1 MKKNANGTWN
11 EAIIK
16 NKSLVTE
23 TKKEKKR
30 KEECYRYEQCGLWFN
45 MSW

>member
-11 EAIIK
+11 DAIVK

-23 TKKEKKR
+23 TKKSIMDMNNVVCDSISLDK
-30 KEECYRYEQCGLWFN
+30 Q
-45 MSW
+45 

>member
-11 EAIIK
+11 DAIVK

-23 TKKEKKR
+23 TKKR
-30 KEECYRYEQCGLWFN
+30 ALWI
-45 MSW
+45 W